1 MMMGTVGDVLKDINR
16 PQKAKSLIFG
26 MVRYFKKVVCRS
38 YMYKTDKRNPENF
51 KTAEQ
56 EKLRPACSM
65 PDKVKPS
72 DKFDFN

>member
-1 MMMGTVGDVLKDINR
+1 
-16 PQKAKSLIFG
+16 

-38 YMYKTDKRNPENF
+38 YMYKTDIRNPENF

-56 EKLRPACSM
+56 EKLRPAFSM